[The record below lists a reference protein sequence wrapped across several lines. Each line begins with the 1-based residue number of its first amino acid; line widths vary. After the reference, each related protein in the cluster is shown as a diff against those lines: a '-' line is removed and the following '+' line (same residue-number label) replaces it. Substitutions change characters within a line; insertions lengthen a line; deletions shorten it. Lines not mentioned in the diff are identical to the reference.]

1 MKRLLMA
8 LLLCL
13 SISVPGGAQTFDP
26 QALYG
31 TWHIHLDGG
40 PHKDGVIIFAE
51 RGPSRARWND
61 LPGDTFEKNP
71 MGYSLFASPGAW
83 IGVLLRDLDDDV
95 RAYLLIFP
103 PAASGVYPCTL
114 EAYAPPGTTVAKYTG
129 TLTKEGQS
137 APK

>member
-103 PAASGVYPCTL
+103 RQHQEFIPAPSKPTHRRARPWRSTP
-114 EAYAPPGTTVAKYTG
+114 ER
-129 TLTKEGQS
+129 
-137 APK
+137 